1 MKSVELTKQREYSF
15 LSCSY
20 KNNNKKCIILIEV
33 FLFSFRYPGR
43 HGGEQRVRQL
53 WLHLHSALEARR
65 HGPLSLQRLR
75 PLQQNEW
82 SEQAI
87 N

>member
-1 MKSVELTKQREYSF
+1 MQISMF
-15 LSCSY
+15 
-20 KNNNKKCIILIEV
+20 KKLIEV
-33 FLFSFRYPGR
+33 FLLSFRYSRR

-53 WLHLHSALEARR
+53 RLHLHAALEARR

-82 SEQAI
+82 AEPAI

>member
-1 MKSVELTKQREYSF
+1 MRYANLR
-15 LSCSY
+15 L
-20 KNNNKKCIILIEV
+20 
-33 FLFSFRYPGR
+33 FLFSFRHSGR

-53 WLHLHSALEARR
+53 RLHLHAALEARR

-82 SEQAI
+82 AEPAI